1 MEHYDGPAFYRKFPV
16 EPTPEQMDDTTDERS
31 ERQVRLRKERNDR
44 LRLRQQREE
53 KRETAAQS
61 AAQAVLH
68 QTKQPN
74 RPTTVKPTQA
84 PTASAPTPEEAAAA
98 ASANYRPFAV
108 TQIPKQ
114 RSRVWQPAVLRKR
127 YQRLIASFHKDDAS
141 FLLYG
146 TAADEAALNASATDT
161 PTSQA
166 APTVVFTPDSAATAS
181 SQAITVRSTADVVV
195 QQPAS
200 TPVVQAESA
209 TTSATV
215 LSAEPVE
222 SVATSEDKATATDET
237 AASVAETAV
246 DEVTPV
252 TSETPNGGTG
262 STELSDTAETPVA
275 DEPQAMTNDPETDT
289 PDTSEVASE
298 SVADNNNNN
307 ETETVDAAEA
317 TTMAADPTESV
328 STTDQLTSE
337 AEVADDSKTAEST
350 AVVEPAPTEIFY
362 PEQPA
367 DTATS
372 QAYLPVDNQPAPVGE
387 VADAITSDAE
397 TVASAAPADQ
407 DDTDANVT
415 EAVEPTETSADED
428 EPATPVEETAVS
440 STAPETTSAATEKPT
455 TAQPAEVTE
464 LLRRAEAPESA
475 AAATPEPDQAA
486 TEPETGSAAN
496 AGDDDNSAPVEP
508 ESTANTTPQP
518 AKPVIKAKAKPTRGL
533 GHSLGDIMQEEG
545 NDQRNLALFDRPAA
559 TPAPAEEATPE
570 RGYHFPDLSLLPK
583 PVVPDE
589 EALDEWI
596 EHQAEVLDATLSA
609 FHVDAHVTDWTVGP
623 TVTQFQISLALGV
636 KVNKITNLN
645 DDLKLALAAKD
656 IRIEAPIPGKTTV
669 GIEIPNV
676 KSRPVMLSEI
686 LNSAAFKNSE
696 SPLTVALG
704 VDLFGKPQVTDLRK
718 MPHGLIAGATGS
730 GKSVFINSLLL
741 SILYKATPAQVKL
754 LLIDPKAVE
763 MAPYDALPHLLSP
776 VISDPKAAA
785 AALKWVVTEMD
796 ERYEKLAAAGVRN
809 IEQFNDRADANDEPS
824 LKMPYIVIIIDE
836 LADLMM
842 MAASEVQDY
851 IVRITQKAR
860 AAGIHLLVATQ
871 RPSVDIVTGTIKNNI
886 PTRIAFMVS
895 SQIDSRTIL
904 DTAGAENLLGR
915 GDMLYLG
922 NGASQPMR
930 LQGAFVES
938 EVDGVTDFVRTQG
951 QPHYAFEPKG
961 LLQRETAE
969 ENQDELLPKV
979 LEYIAQEKSV
989 STSKLQRV
997 FSIGYN
1003 RAANLI
1009 DDLEQHHYVSPQHG
1023 SKPREVY
1030 LTPEDLGKD
1039 LPEPHDQGAPF
1050 SS

>member
-16 EPTPEQMDDTTDERS
+16 KPTPVQHEEPLTQRAAS
-31 ERQVRLRKERNDR
+31 QVKHRQERNAR
-44 LRLRQQREE
+44 TQREAE
-53 KRETAAQS
+53 AAH
-61 AAQAVLH
+61 AAVKNLQ
-68 QTKQPN
+68 
-74 RPTTVKPTQA
+74 PTTTTKSQPSQ
-84 PTASAPTPEEAAAA
+84 PASG
-98 ASANYRPFAV
+98 SYRPFQV
-108 TQIPKQ
+108 TEIPRQLHWSSQQTTPQ
-114 RSRVWQPAVLRKR
+114 RQR
-127 YQRLIASFHKDDAS
+127 YQRLIDRLHKPLASFFTFGQPGETAPAS
-141 FLLYG
+141 E
-146 TAADEAALNASATDT
+146 T
-161 PTSQA
+161 
-166 APTVVFTPDSAATAS
+166 PTVVFTPSVSSAATSGSTTSLTAS
-181 SQAITVRSTADVVV
+181 ATTQLATPTSQAIAEPARSAQASEQSVTNQSAKMSIST
-195 QQPAS
+195 QPPVSAS
-200 TPVVQAESA
+200 LSA
-209 TTSATV
+209 TTVTTSTVTAAQFVEPIPTEIIYPSASATRLEV
-215 LSAEPVE
+215 ASTTDPVSAATSSVSDVTTPTRRPVDYLPVGTPVAAPKAVKTTAVADVSESESKTSTSDRDVQRLLDRTEESTASAPATGSSQSLSTSQATEPVNT
-222 SVATSEDKATATDET
+222 TSAGAPTSATATQVS
-237 AASVAETAV
+237 ASASA
-246 DEVTPV
+246 TP
-252 TSETPNGGTG
+252 
-262 STELSDTAETPVA
+262 
-275 DEPQAMTNDPETDT
+275 
-289 PDTSEVASE
+289 
-298 SVADNNNNN
+298 
-307 ETETVDAAEA
+307 
-317 TTMAADPTESV
+317 
-328 STTDQLTSE
+328 
-337 AEVADDSKTAEST
+337 
-350 AVVEPAPTEIFY
+350 
-362 PEQPA
+362 
-367 DTATS
+367 S
-372 QAYLPVDNQPAPVGE
+372 Q
-387 VADAITSDAE
+387 T
-397 TVASAAPADQ
+397 SAAP
-407 DDTDANVT
+407 
-415 EAVEPTETSADED
+415 
-428 EPATPVEETAVS
+428 TP
-440 STAPETTSAATEKPT
+440 
-455 TAQPAEVTE
+455 
-464 LLRRAEAPESA
+464 
-475 AAATPEPDQAA
+475 
-486 TEPETGSAAN
+486 
-496 AGDDDNSAPVEP
+496 
-508 ESTANTTPQP
+508 
-518 AKPVIKAKAKPTRGL
+518 KAKPRRGL
-533 GHSLGDIMQEEG
+533 GMALGDIMQEEG
-545 NDQRNLALFDRPAA
+545 NDQRDLALFADAPTTAPVTPTEAA
-559 TPAPAEEATPE
+559 PT

-583 PVVPDE
+583 PVIPDE
-589 EALDEWI
+589 AALDEWI
-596 EHQAEVLDATLSA
+596 EHQGEVLDATLQA

-669 GIEIPNV
+669 GIEIPNL

-686 LNSAAFKNSE
+686 LNSTAFKQSD

-741 SILYKATPAQVKL
+741 SILYKANPQQVKL

-763 MAPYDALPHLLSP
+763 MAPYDGLPHLLAP

-796 ERYEKLAAAGVRN
+796 QRYEKLAAAGVRN
-809 IEQFNDRADANDEPS
+809 IEQFNDRADANDEPG

-904 DTAGAENLLGR
+904 DTTGAESLLGR

-930 LQGAFVES
+930 LQGAYVEA
-938 EVDGVTDFVRTQG
+938 EVDRVTDFVRTQG
-951 QPHYAFEPKG
+951 KPQYAFEPKG
-961 LLQRETAE
+961 LLQKETNE
-969 ENQDELLPKV
+969 ENQDELLPEV
-979 LEYIAQEKSV
+979 LQYISQEKTV

-1009 DDLEQHHYVSPQHG
+1009 DDLEQRHYVSPQHG

-1030 LTPEDLGKD
+1030 LTPDDLGKD